1 MCGKEEWKMRKMSL
15 EDFVKYAK
23 EEFDCDI
30 ICNFDD
36 EPDTF
41 EKIFGTSFLAN
52 DEDENQLFPDN
63 EALEYDNVRPDILS
77 VTRKRMIHMKT
88 MNALILD
95 WLLR

>member
-63 EALEYDNVRPDILS
+63 EALEYDNVRPDILFRNEKEDD
-77 VTRKRMIHMKT
+77 TYE
-88 MNALILD
+88 NDECFNLGLAA
-95 WLLR
+95 

>member
-63 EALEYDNVRPDILS
+63 EALEYDNVRPDILFRNEEEDD
-77 VTRKRMIHMKT
+77 TYE
-88 MNALILD
+88 NDECFNLGLAA
-95 WLLR
+95 